1 MLKKFYIVKDQKD
14 LYSGGIF
21 PYKVLNYLP
30 AIRPMP
36 ITKTPS
42 LSIPLISPSF
52 SPMLS
57 PMLSPTSVSVRTCGI
72 SSPIIGSPCS
82 LGPPIVKLTPMI
94 NQNVNGTIKIIGD
107 NFAFNLV
114 IPIKNMRNVVNDIYL
129 MTNNNIS
136 DPKITFRII
145 TPTLDSSVKT
155 SPSQMIE
162 IIKHI
167 SNKYSNIV
175 YNYDNG
181 SSISFE
187 ELMRKMLA
195 YLQRKEETNYV
206 PI

>member
-30 AIRPMP
+30 AIQPMP

-52 SPMLS
+52 SPI
-57 PMLSPTSVSVRTCGI
+57 LSPTSVAVKTCHMP
-72 SSPIIGSPCS
+72 SPVIGSPCA

-94 NQNVNGTIKIIGD
+94 NQNVGGTIKIIGD
-107 NFAFNLV
+107 NFIFNLV
-114 IPIKNMRNVVNDIYL
+114 IPIKYMRNVVNDIYL
-129 MTNNNIS
+129 MANDNIT

-155 SPSQMIE
+155 SFSQMIE

-167 SNKYSNIV
+167 SNKYSNIT
-175 YNYDNG
+175 YKYDNG
-181 SSISFE
+181 SPISFE
-187 ELMRKMLA
+187 DLMRKMLA
-195 YLQRKEETNYV
+195 YLQRRDNTNYV